1 MTPFQFIRYKIS
13 GLQESRVFSNGFTS
27 YALEMDSI
35 TVPELNSERKGFV
48 LLKFL

>member
-1 MTPFQFIRYKIS
+1 MVYKNPEYFQID
-13 GLQESRVFSNGFTS
+13 LS

-35 TVPELNSERKGFV
+35 TVAGLNSERKGFV